1 MIRVTAFQSRPLD
14 SFKDRKNQIF
24 NALQYSDKHD
34 IDFLCFPEGFL
45 TGYYED
51 EHEAIKNS
59 FEISDVVFQTWLSEV
74 ASFRATFVMGF
85 NEKHEGE
92 LFNSAAVVEN
102 GQLIGIQRKHYLYY
116 NYFSSG
122 SDFGVF
128 QSKGITFG
136 VVICL
141 DSNYFEPS
149 RILSLQGASLLFV
162 PMCNKV
168 IPSHPFANKPPYYT
182 IPKK

>member
-1 MIRVTAFQSRPLD
+1 MIRVAAFQSRPLD

-51 EHEAIKNS
+51 KYEAIKNS
-59 FEISDVVFQTWLSEV
+59 FDISDVVFQAWLTELS
-74 ASFRATFVMGF
+74 SFRATFVIGF
-85 NEKHEGE
+85 NEIHKGE

-116 NYFSSG
+116 NYFPPALILKSS
-122 SDFGVF
+122 
-128 QSKGITFG
+128 KAKE
-136 VVICL
+136 L
-141 DSNYFEPS
+141 HLE
-149 RILSLQGASLLFV
+149 LLFV
-162 PMCNKV
+162 WIV
-168 IPSHPFANKPPYYT
+168 IIFNHLESYHCKEPAFYLFQCATK
-182 IPKK
+182 